1 MAFGNF
7 IVSFLH
13 NKKKNSKNTI
23 IEQITVRQAFNYL
36 SELLPNSISIVILV
50 ED

>member
-13 NKKKNSKNTI
+13 NRKKIPAMGVENKMMEGNTLEFPFPPI
-23 IEQITVRQAFNYL
+23 YL
-36 SELLPNSISIVILV
+36 YGT
-50 ED
+50 